1 MTAMQSLSASRS
13 DRPRIWAHPLPVVTA
28 LTRVLLVLVTVVG
41 SLASQV
47 QKQVQVQEQV
57 PLSANTPGDAAV
69 RPGKWN
75 PRKAPPG
82 WVVVETKHYQVQ
94 SEVGEAKGAALG
106 EHLEQMLE
114 IYRDFL
120 PFKKSMPTFV
130 LKVFESRAHFRDY
143 SRAGG
148 GAVAYYDKANRELV
162 SYDTGLVLGK
172 LEMRR
177 AIGLAPN
184 MEAGFSDDELDTLD
198 VLFDQITRSYT
209 MDLANVLSH
218 EGWHQYFH
226 YYTVSWV
233 PMPSW
238 LDEGLG
244 DYFFTARSDDSDDED
259 GSYELGAL
267 NHGRLRAIHRAF
279 DEGTSVS
286 FGKLLDFEQKDYY
299 SNASVYY
306 AQGWSMMHFLMQHD
320 DERLQALIPKLI
332 KDFKRSKNFRK
343 STAKVFKGH
352 DLDELDSAWIGWALR
367 STPEDPLRRLA
378 EQFGRTLGM
387 EDLEGPT
394 YWKLTYLRHQ
404 VDLGAV
410 EQPVDEDGEPPSE
423 GANSSEAKNGAGERN

>member
-1 MTAMQSLSASRS
+1 MTAMQSPSASRA
-13 DRPRIWAHPLPVVTA
+13 DRPRSWARPQRSLALLTRMLLALVTATGGLAAQRLAPLPEQLQA
-28 LTRVLLVLVTVVG
+28 
-41 SLASQV
+41 
-47 QKQVQVQEQV
+47 QVQVQSQPQV
-57 PLSANTPGDAAV
+57 PLTANAPGDPTV
-69 RPGKWN
+69 RAGTWN
-75 PRKAPPG
+75 PRKTPPG
-82 WVVVETKHYQVQ
+82 WVVVETEHYQVQ
-94 SEVGEAKGAALG
+94 SEVGEAMGRALG
-106 EHLEQMLE
+106 EHLERMLGL
-114 IYRDFL
+114 YRDFL

-130 LKVFESRAHFRDY
+130 LKVFESRAHFKDY

-148 GAVAYYDKANRELV
+148 GAVAYYDKTNRELV

-172 LEMRR
+172 LEMPP

-184 MEAGFSDDELDTLD
+184 MEAGFSDDDLDQLD

-209 MDLANVLSH
+209 MDLASVLSH

-244 DYFFTARSDDSDDED
+244 DYFFAARSHDEE
-259 GSYELGAL
+259 GSYALGAL
-267 NHGRLRAIHRAF
+267 NHGRLRVIQRAF

-286 FGKLLDFEQKDYY
+286 FGKLLDFEQRDYY

-306 AQGWSMMHFLMQHD
+306 AQGWSMVHFLMQHED
-320 DERLQALIPKLI
+320 KRLQALIPKLI

-343 STAKVFKGH
+343 STTKVFKGH

-367 STPEDPLRRLA
+367 ATPEDPLRRLA
-378 EQFGRTLGM
+378 EQFGQTLGM

-394 YWKLTYLRHQ
+394 YWKLSYLRHQ

-410 EQPVDEDGEPPSE
+410 QQPTDE
-423 GANSSEAKNGAGERN
+423 AGEQD